1 MWIFPRWYP
10 PRSWHLQNTH
20 FCSCSSLC
28 CSSFLSQDCSHCST
42 TPMILHIQQPRTK
55 DQGPRTT
62 PIFLHTQQPKTM
74 VWENGFLNRREEGQ
88 GLQNFVQTK
97 SSNKILI
104 DYIFISTKNTT
115 FCSASSPKWDFSTWC
130 QTCLSQVGSTTW
142 LNHFISLEKRDVQQ
156 KLASLERFEKV
167 KYLAPTDLDLVSL
180 AKASISI
187 SMVRHFFWACL
198 ILVFRWGIRLS
209 DLCLPIKTRLGV

>member
-10 PRSWHLQNTH
+10 PRGWHFQNTH
-20 FCSCSSLC
+20 FCYCSSLC
-28 CSSFLSQDCSHCST
+28 CSSFLSQDCSHCS
-42 TPMILHIQQPRTK
+42 
-55 DQGPRTT
+55 TT

-115 FCSASSPKWDFSTWC
+115 FCSAFNPKWDFPTWC
-130 QTCLSQVGSTTW
+130 QICLSQVGSTTW
-142 LNHFISLEKRDVQQ
+142 LNHFISLEKRDVQE

-180 AKASISI
+180 AKTSISI
-187 SMVRHFFWACL
+187 SMVRHLFWTCL
-198 ILVFRWGIRLS
+198 ILVFRWGIRLN
-209 DLCLPIKTRLGV
+209 DLCLPIKTRLGKTRPSKQCGFCNYLLD